1 MVQTCERCAPSTNVP
16 TSPTW
21 NPAVGL
27 SMAKPDCGPHV
38 KKISEEFRAQLGVSE
53 HGGSSLKQF
62 GWHVPQQGNSD
73 SKLQDSSSNEDVDS
87 LEPSQE
93 N

>member
-1 MVQTCERCAPSTNVP
+1 MKVVSQALMFPPAPRGIQLLDCPWQSQTV
-16 TSPTW
+16 
-21 NPAVGL
+21 
-27 SMAKPDCGPHV
+27 CGPHI
-38 KKISEEFRAQLGVSE
+38 KKISEEFLAQLGISE

-62 GWHVPQQGNSD
+62 GWHVPQQGNSG

>member
-1 MVQTCERCAPSTNVP
+1 MVQTCESCVPSTNVP

-27 SMAKPDCGPHV
+27 SMAKPDCLWSTH
-38 KKISEEFRAQLGVSE
+38 KKNKEFLAQLGISE

-62 GWHVPQQGNSD
+62 GWHVPQQGNSG